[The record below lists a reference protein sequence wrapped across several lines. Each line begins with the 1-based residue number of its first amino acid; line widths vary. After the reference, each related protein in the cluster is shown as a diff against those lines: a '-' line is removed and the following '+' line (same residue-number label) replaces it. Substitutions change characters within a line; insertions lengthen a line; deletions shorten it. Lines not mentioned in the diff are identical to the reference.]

1 MFEDKTWSEALKEVA
16 KRFWNRLHEQPLMY
30 VNQEALEALI
40 EVAIK
45 EGQQEVLD
53 DPRSFNLY
61 GEDDVNERAREREPQ
76 RDESRD

>member
-1 MFEDKTWSEALKEVA
+1 
-16 KRFWNRLHEQPLMY
+16 MY